1 MRPWRRVAN
10 GMAQIDTG
18 LQCQLDIRLVD
29 PRSLAQGPVLASDLA
44 EENVGKCRFPEYG
57 KRLL

>member
-1 MRPWRRVAN
+1 LVA
-10 GMAQIDTG
+10 G
-18 LQCQLDIRLVD
+18 
-29 PRSLAQGPVLASDLA
+29 SLAQGPVLASDLA